1 MKHNLIALVI
11 TFNITAGFAQKV
23 PNWIIHWN
31 MDGIYP
37 QYVDYQRG
45 GITEKKDSTVFQYR
59 GLEFYVGPEQ
69 AATFSQGDV
78 SEYLANNLDK
88 ISKTF
93 GAPPIIAGFIVDT
106 DGSIKYVGL
115 VQDFATYYIDK
126 YIVDFVQS
134 MPKWNPAKHK
144 GKTVASLML
153 IEIKFPTY
161 D

>member
-1 MKHNLIALVI
+1 MKHYLITLVI
-11 TFNITAGFAQKV
+11 VCNITAGFAQKV
-23 PNWIIHWN
+23 PNWIIHMN

-37 QYVDYQRG
+37 QYIDYQRG
-45 GITEKKDSTVFQYR
+45 GVTEKKDSTLFQYR
-59 GLEFYVGPEQ
+59 GLEFYIEPEQ

-93 GAPPIIAGFIVDT
+93 IVPPIIAGFIIDT

-115 VQDFATYYIDK
+115 VHGLAVYHIDK

-144 GKTVASLML
+144 GKTVASLMF

-161 D
+161 N